1 MVVRT
6 APARVVRPPL
16 LRLEVGSDNLI
27 SVPEVTATE
36 ASRRF
41 ADLLD
46 GVEHRGEIY
55 TIVRRGRVVAQLE
68 PARAA
73 SGRDVKALLRRRRP
87 DRAWTDE
94 ITELRRSLVVEE
106 RF

>member
-1 MVVRT
+1 M
-6 APARVVRPPL
+6 
-16 LRLEVGSDNLI
+16 
-27 SVPEVTATE
+27 PEVTATE

-46 GVEHRGEIY
+46 AVEHRGERF

-68 PARAA
+68 PAHTA
-73 SGRDVKALLRRRRP
+73 SGSDLKALLGRHHP
-87 DRAWTDE
+87 DGDWAGEVAALRAD
-94 ITELRRSLVVEE
+94 LVAEE

>member
-1 MVVRT
+1 M
-6 APARVVRPPL
+6 
-16 LRLEVGSDNLI
+16 
-27 SVPEVTATE
+27 PEVTATE

-46 GVEHRGEIY
+46 GVEHRGERY

-68 PARAA
+68 PAHIL
-73 SGRDVKALLRRRRP
+73 SGAETKALLRRHRV
-87 DRAWTDE
+87 DGDWATE
-94 ITELRRSLVVEE
+94 VAELRTELVVEE

>member
-1 MVVRT
+1 MT
-6 APARVVRPPL
+6 
-16 LRLEVGSDNLI
+16 
-27 SVPEVTATE
+27 EVTATE

-46 GVEHRGEIY
+46 GVEHRGERY

-68 PARAA
+68 PAAA
-73 SGRDVKALLRRRRP
+73 TTGADAKALLRRHRP
-87 DRAWTDE
+87 DRAWGEEVDA
-94 ITELRRSLVVEE
+94 LRESLTVEE